1 MRRVAAAFVVALLVL
16 AGFAW
21 EPASAA
27 STGSSASAGGATAA
41 ASSRPPLAG
50 VDRSCAEYIPRDL
63 AINVPNAAPGQTVTI
78 TGIASPGDTV
88 TIRISTIG
96 GPPIVLGTATAGP
109 DGFFTANVTIP
120 ANFVEGTY
128 DITVSS
134 PLCDGVST
142 ITIVVSFPQGRCTAR
157 KTIVAKRGDTVVWT
171 LLGVL
176 DKTKP
181 VKVLLVPVGGG
192 PTIVVYTGAYPAS
205 GKVTFTVPSNLPN
218 GLYRIV
224 ESGTGPNGK
233 PRSARCGRLRVR
245 GGGGG
250 GTTTTTTT
258 KPTTTTTIKPT
269 TTTSGPGST
278 TTTKPTTTTTSTT
291 STTVPGTCEGTKR
304 TYTFAPTKLI
314 DFDGFNPKVEYTPI
328 LPVTLGQG
336 VWTILEAISRDA
348 YPNRVN
354 VQQWSEVWEIEFLNA
369 GGNVVARSQPT
380 GDVPDFTAYGEWIG
394 PLGTVTLPSSVTG
407 VRAHHLPDLYPD
419 APFEPANSVSPISF
433 TICQGGGGGGSTTTT
448 TTKPTTTTTIKPT
461 TTTSTKPTTTVKPT
475 TTTKPTTTVKP
486 TTTTTKPGSTTTT
499 TKPGSTT
506 TTKPTTTTTTAPDDD
521 DDGGGGGGSTT
532 STTTTTVA
540 GATTTTSTPRG
551 IVTPTSVLGATATRT
566 VNQVGSTRVASASA
580 SNNSSLAF
588 TGGDNR
594 PFVIVGI
601 ALIALGSLVVL
612 GARRRR
618 S

>member
-1 MRRVAAAFVVALLVL
+1 M
-16 AGFAW
+16 
-21 EPASAA
+21 
-27 STGSSASAGGATAA
+27 
-41 ASSRPPLAG
+41 
-50 VDRSCAEYIPRDL
+50 
-63 AINVPNAAPGQTVTI
+63 AAPGQTVTI
-78 TGIASPGDTV
+78 TGIAYPGDTV
-88 TIRISTIG
+88 TIRISTQG
-96 GPPIVLGTATAGP
+96 GPPIVLGTATA
-109 DGFFTANVTIP
+109 DANGFFSANVTIP
-120 ANFVEGTY
+120 ASLVEGTY

-134 PLCDGVST
+134 PRCDGVTT
-142 ITIVVSFPQGRCTAR
+142 ITIVVRFPQGRCTAR
-157 KTIVAKRGDTVVWT
+157 KTIVAKRGDTVTWT

-181 VKVLLVPVGGG
+181 VKVLLVPVNGG
-192 PTIVVYTGAYPAS
+192 PTVTVYTGAYPAS

-224 ESGTGPNGK
+224 EQGTGPNGK

-250 GTTTTTTT
+250 GGTTTTTTTT
-258 KPTTTTTIKPT
+258 KPTTTTTT
-269 TTTSGPGST
+269 TVPGST
-278 TTTKPTTTTTSTT
+278 TTTTGPTTTTTSTT
-291 STTVPGTCEGTKR
+291 TTTIPGTCDSTKK

-336 VWTILEAISRDA
+336 TWSIIEAISRDS
-348 YPNRVN
+348 YPGRSK

-369 GGNVVARSQPT
+369 GGQVVARSQPT
-380 GDVPDFTAYGEWIG
+380 GDVPDFVEFGEWIG
-394 PLGTVTLPSSVTG
+394 PLGTVTLPGSVAG

-433 TICQGGGGGGSTTTT
+433 TICTGGGGGGS
-448 TTKPTTTTTIKPT
+448 
-461 TTTSTKPTTTVKPT
+461 T

-486 TTTTTKPGSTTTT
+486 TTTTTTKPTTTTTKPTTTT

-506 TTKPTTTTTTAPDDD
+506 TTRPDGDDDDNGGGGGGATTTTTTAPRA
-521 DDGGGGGGSTT
+521 
-532 STTTTTVA
+532 TTTTT
-540 GATTTTSTPRG
+540 TTAPPG
-551 IVTPTSVLGATATRT
+551 LVTPTSVLGATATRT
-566 VNQVGSTRVASASA
+566 VNQVGSSGSTRVAGTSAT
-580 SNNSSLAF
+580 NNSALAF

-594 PFVIVGI
+594 PFVIAGI

-612 GARRRR
+612 GTRRRR